1 MASFIERM
9 IGAAK
14 LDAKAF
20 EEIEQDRT
28 ATGQAM
34 AVVVLS
40 SLASGVSAVGTL
52 GLAGM
57 LFGTVTALL
66 GWVISSALIYFI
78 GTRLMPEETTD
89 ADLGQLMRVLGF
101 AQAPGILRV
110 LGIIPF
116 IGPLI
121 GFAVWLWILAALVV
135 AVRQALDYSNTGKA
149 IAVCLVGLGAWI
161 GLTIAMSIIVA
172 LLGFAGHAV
181 SQFAT

>member
-1 MASFIERM
+1 MAGFTERM
-9 IGAAK
+9 IGAAR
-14 LDAKAF
+14 LDAKVY
-20 EEIEQDRT
+20 EEIENDRS
-28 ATGQAM
+28 ATGQAL
-34 AVVVLS
+34 AVVVIS
-40 SLASGVSAVGTL
+40 SIASGIGAVGTL

-57 LFGTVTALL
+57 VFGTVTALL

-89 ADLGQLMRVLGF
+89 ADLGQLLRVLGF
-101 AQAPGILRV
+101 AQAPGVLRV

-121 GFAVWLWILAALVV
+121 GFAVWIWILATIVV

-149 IAVCLVGLGAWI
+149 IAVCLVGVGIWF
-161 GLTIAMSIIVA
+161 GLTLAMAIIMA

-181 SQFAT
+181 SAIAA